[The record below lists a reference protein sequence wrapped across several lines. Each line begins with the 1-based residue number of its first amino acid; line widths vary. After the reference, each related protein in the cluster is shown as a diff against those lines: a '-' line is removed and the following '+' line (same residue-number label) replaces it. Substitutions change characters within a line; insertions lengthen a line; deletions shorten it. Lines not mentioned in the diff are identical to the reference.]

1 MTTNYAIF
9 RCEAAGYSTRGP
21 IVPKMTL
28 GEARKEIARLKAAY
42 PYQDFVIMGEMGTV
56 TRDETI
62 TVKIEAPKV
71 VRSRKRPLPTMERNV
86 IRIRHEQGG

>member
-9 RCEAAGYSTRGP
+9 RREASGYSTRGP
-21 IVPKMTL
+21 IVPEMTL

-62 TVKIEAPKV
+62 TVKIEAPRV
-71 VRSRKRPLPTMERNV
+71 VRSHKRPRPVLERNV
-86 IRIRHEQGG
+86 IRMRHEGG